1 MVLVDEVTVVTP
13 LLVSLE
19 VSLTMEEVEEAV
31 GFDEAVSGFNK
42 LSVSFRLNIE
52 VESFSIFIFFE
63 VLKHFYYKEK

>member
-52 VESFSIFIFFE
+52 VESFSIFIFFR
-63 VLKHFYYKEK
+63 F